1 MVEGKKYNQND
12 YLFLIKL
19 FRATENYANMVK
31 AMNLYIELNPTLLKE
46 EKKFLCEAYKN
57 IVSDKRNSLHILSNL
72 SRKEESKQTNKM
84 QQITII
90 KEKIKS
96 ELKPILQENLTILDK
111 YLIPNAQDSESKI
124 LYMKLKA
131 DYYRYHCEFAEGEEF
146 EEESNNARKMY
157 KEAFDFAEKELPLYN
172 EIRLGLILN
181 YSVFEY
187 DVMDNKKEAYEM
199 ALKTYNETM
208 KILDDVEKKRASDNL
223 LLIQLIKENL
233 NNWNNE
239 TEEE

>member
-72 SRKEESKQTNKM
+72 SIKEESKQTNKM

-208 KILDDVEKKRASDNL
+208 KILDDVDKKRASDNL

>member
-1 MVEGKKYNQND
+1 MFEGKKYNQND

-72 SRKEESKQTNKM
+72 SIKEESKQTNKM
-84 QQITII
+84 QQISII

-131 DYYRYHCEFAEGEEF
+131 DYYRYHCEFAEGDEF

-157 KEAFDFAEKELPLYN
+157 KEAFDFAENELPLYN